1 MKKRKGRKYKG
12 YDSGLPKCLNIEYF
26 VEEIKLSQ
34 RESSFYSYSRV
45 FPLILNYWRTAID
58 GNFLNRLQTINWQA
72 ILQRLIISDESRQ
85 FSLLEN
91 IVAIARYGLFLSLRQ
106 KYPYIKMIP
115 NQEIDLVLHAH
126 IADIYQ
132 FRLDSQNLFGTDLN
146 HMTEVGKGGEAE
158 RQKWLQ
164 NFSYTHKIFEQNF
177 GSGAMGSDVAACC
190 EILLGFA

>member
-158 RQKWLQ
+158 RQ
-164 NFSYTHKIFEQNF
+164 NGYKI
-177 GSGAMGSDVAACC
+177 SL
-190 EILLGFA
+190 ILTKYSSKILEVVRWVVMLLLAVKYF